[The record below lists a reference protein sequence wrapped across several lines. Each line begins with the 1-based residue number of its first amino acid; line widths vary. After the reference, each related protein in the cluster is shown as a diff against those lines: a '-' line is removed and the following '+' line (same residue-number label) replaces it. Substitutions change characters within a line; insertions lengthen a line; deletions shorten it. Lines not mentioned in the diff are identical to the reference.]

1 MSKGAKLA
9 VVTVPLAVY
18 VAVDPAA
25 RTGRTTVHQAHLQR
39 WLAAILVAHVFGY
52 LSAQPR
58 PRVPFN
64 STSTPLLAIF
74 VMRQV
79 GLSAKLIF

>member
-9 VVTVPLAVY
+9 VVTVLLAVQRS
-18 VAVDPAA
+18 VDPAA
-25 RTGRTTVHQAHLQR
+25 RMTVHQDYLQR
-39 WLAAILVAHVFGY
+39 RLAAILVAHVVGY

-58 PRVPFN
+58 SRVPFN
-64 STSTPLLAIF
+64 STSAPLAIF

>member
-1 MSKGAKLA
+1 MTKRGFSEVQIIATLQEQEFG
-9 VVTVPLAVY
+9 
-18 VAVDPAA
+18 
-25 RTGRTTVHQAHLQR
+25 TTATDRSGNQR
-39 WLAAILVAHVFGY
+39 QVLMQRLDAIRY

-58 PRVPFN
+58 SRVPFN
-64 STSTPLLAIF
+64 STSAPLLAIF